1 MSSSL
6 RQLVVWLALT
16 LTVAALTLY
25 AGQRGWLDTP
35 RDLISNVVAP
45 MQGRASQ
52 VGEAMSGVTGGWTDV
67 RPLRDEN
74 ARLRDQVDDLVRENI
89 RLRASDLEN
98 RELREQLHYA
108 EANPGFS
115 LVGAQIIG
123 FDQSAITGYA
133 TIDRGG
139 DAGVE
144 DGMPVLATAG
154 LAGRVVSHTRRTSSV
169 LLITHPSSSVNAY
182 ILGMVGATGVVNG
195 MPDGRLLLRYLP
207 PSERVTPGSVVV
219 TSGLGGAFPRN
230 LPIGRVAQVES
241 REVDMFQQAIV
252 EPLVDIRRLLTV
264 LVARGF
270 VPIKN

>member
-1 MSSSL
+1 
-6 RQLVVWLALT
+6 
-16 LTVAALTLY
+16 
-25 AGQRGWLDTP
+25 
-35 RDLISNVVAP
+35 
-45 MQGRASQ
+45 
-52 VGEAMSGVTGGWTDV
+52 
-67 RPLRDEN
+67 
-74 ARLRDQVDDLVRENI
+74 
-89 RLRASDLEN
+89 
-98 RELREQLHYA
+98 
-108 EANPGFS
+108 
-115 LVGAQIIG
+115 VGAQIIG

-139 DAGVE
+139 DAGIE

-230 LPIGRVAQVES
+230 LPIGRVVQVES